1 MRIIRYRIHTFNW
14 TKEDRMSMKKIAVIL
29 FVVGLLYSFY
39 NISYL
44 KPIYA
49 EEAVEYDPA
58 SVVTI
63 DNLDEYDTKSVISW
77 SCELAFPE
85 DREKEVSDY
94 ASLTLEEDSIIKMG
108 VKYTAI
114 GNWMAT
120 SPDVVLYSNE
130 AMTVKKLDFGGYN
143 SGDSETAYLS
153 AGTYYIEAKDKR
165 VMNPGVKID
174 VSICALPVTKA
185 LSVISKLDENS
196 TKATVTVTQ
205 ALGGDLENIQYIY
218 GAYDR
223 KDDDN
228 YHIWSRERY
237 QTGEATILTNGNT
250 FTVKKNGTYTIRVC
264 TKDKAVYSIQHKI
277 EGLGKIA
284 SKKTD
289 VKKEESSKKTEIVF
303 TTKNDNKINYRSVII
318 CIITLI
324 IITGGVMG
332 VFILAHRKK
341 VHYYKEL
348 SENYKEQFT
357 QKYSYF
363 QNYKEKQSDIAKF
376 RHDWK
381 NHMLLLQE
389 MLDHGEYEKA
399 KTYFTELSEKT
410 VQSQQKIL
418 TGNEIL
424 DLILASKAD
433 ELDQNQIQLTCNGK
447 LETFHFMEDVDC
459 CSLFSNLVDNA
470 IEANQKLEKGRYI
483 TITTNRTNKL
493 LYVEISNPMEN
504 MAGVIETR
512 FQTTKKDSEKHGIGL
527 RNVYEILR
535 KYHIEYYIITNEQ
548 EFSIQM
554 LFEI

>member
-1 MRIIRYRIHTFNW
+1 
-14 TKEDRMSMKKIAVIL
+14 MSMKKIAVIL
-29 FVVGLLYSFY
+29 LVVGLIYSFY

-44 KPIYA
+44 KPVYA
-49 EEAVEYDPA
+49 EKAVEYDPA
-58 SVVTI
+58 SVVMI

-77 SCELAFPE
+77 SCELIFSE

-94 ASLTLEEDSIIKMG
+94 ASFTLEEDSIIKMG
-108 VKYTAI
+108 VKYTEI
-114 GNWMAT
+114 GTWMTT
-120 SPDVVLYSNE
+120 SPDVLLYSNK
-130 AMTVKKLDFGGYN
+130 AMTVKKLDFGFYN
-143 SGDSETAYLS
+143 SGDSEIAYLP

-165 VMNPGVKID
+165 VKNPKVKVKID
-174 VSICALPVTKA
+174 VSICALPVTKV
-185 LSVISKLDENS
+185 LSVISQLDENN

-218 GAYDR
+218 GAYDE
-223 KDDDN
+223 KDNKN
-228 YHIWSRERY
+228 YRIWSRAEY
-237 QTGEATILTNGNT
+237 QTGEATLLTGGNT
-250 FTVKKNGTYTIRVC
+250 FTVKKNGTYTIRIC
-264 TKDKAVYSIQHKI
+264 TKDRVAYSIQHKI

-284 SKKTD
+284 SKKPD
-289 VKKEESSKKTEIVF
+289 VKNEESSKKTETVF
-303 TTKNDNKINYRSVII
+303 TIKNNSKMNYRSVII

-332 VFILAHRKK
+332 VFIFTHRKK
-341 VHYYKEL
+341 VRYYKEL

-389 MLDHGEYEKA
+389 MLNHGEYEKA

-410 VQSQQKIL
+410 VQSQQRIL

-433 ELDQNQIQLTCNGK
+433 ELEQNQIPLTCNGK

-459 CSLFSNLVDNA
+459 CSLFSNLIDNA
-470 IEANQKLEKGRYI
+470 IEANLKLEQRRYI

-493 LYVEISNPMEN
+493 LYVEISNPMKD
-504 MAGVIETR
+504 MAKVIETG
-512 FQTTKKDSEKHGIGL
+512 FQTTKKESEKHGIGL
-527 RNVYEILR
+527 KNVYEIFR

>member
-1 MRIIRYRIHTFNW
+1 
-14 TKEDRMSMKKIAVIL
+14 MSMKKIAVIL
-29 FVVGLLYSFY
+29 LVVGLIYSFY

-44 KPIYA
+44 KPVYA
-49 EEAVEYDPA
+49 EESVEYDPA
-58 SVVTI
+58 SVVMI

-77 SCELAFPE
+77 SCELIFPE

-94 ASLTLEEDSIIKMG
+94 ASFTLEEDSIIKMG
-108 VKYTAI
+108 VKYTEM
-114 GNWMAT
+114 GTWMTT
-120 SPDVVLYSNE
+120 SPDVLLYSNK
-130 AMTVKKLDFGGYN
+130 AMTVKKLEFSFYN
-143 SGDSETAYLS
+143 SGDSEIAYLP

-165 VMNPGVKID
+165 VKNPKVKID
-174 VSICALPVTKA
+174 VSICALPVTKV
-185 LSVISKLDENS
+185 LSVISQLDENN

-218 GAYDR
+218 GAYDE
-223 KDDDN
+223 KDNKN
-228 YHIWSRERY
+228 YRIWSRAEY
-237 QTGEATILTNGNT
+237 QTGEATLLTGGNT
-250 FTVKKNGTYTIRVC
+250 FTVKKNGIYTIRIC
-264 TKDKAVYSIQHKI
+264 TKDRVAYSIQHKI

-284 SKKTD
+284 SKKPD
-289 VKKEESSKKTEIVF
+289 VKNEESSKKTETVF
-303 TTKNDNKINYRSVII
+303 TIKNNSKMNYRSVII

-332 VFILAHRKK
+332 VFIFTHRKK
-341 VHYYKEL
+341 VRYYKEL

-389 MLDHGEYEKA
+389 MLNHEEYEKA

-410 VQSQQKIL
+410 VQSQQRIL

-433 ELDQNQIQLTCNGK
+433 ELEQNQIQLTCNGR

-459 CSLFSNLVDNA
+459 CSLFSNLIDNA
-470 IEANQKLEKGRYI
+470 IEANLKLEQGRYI

-493 LYVEISNPMEN
+493 LYVEISNPMED
-504 MAGVIETR
+504 MARVVETG
-512 FQTTKKDSEKHGIGL
+512 FQTTKKESEKHGIGL
-527 RNVYEILR
+527 KNVYEIFR

>member
-1 MRIIRYRIHTFNW
+1 
-14 TKEDRMSMKKIAVIL
+14 MSMKKIAVIL
-29 FVVGLLYSFY
+29 LVVGVIYSFY

-44 KPIYA
+44 KPVYA
-49 EEAVEYDPA
+49 EEAVEYDSA
-58 SVVTI
+58 LVVMI

-77 SCELAFPE
+77 SCELIFPE
-85 DREKEVSDY
+85 DREKAVSDY
-94 ASLTLEEDSIIKMG
+94 ASFTLEEDSIIKMG

-114 GNWMAT
+114 GTWTTT
-120 SPDVVLYSNE
+120 SPDVFLYSNE
-130 AMTVKKLDFGGYN
+130 AMTVKKLELSFYN
-143 SGDSETAYLS
+143 SGDSETAYLP
-153 AGTYYIEAKDKR
+153 AGTYYIEATDKR

-174 VSICALPVTKA
+174 VSICALPVTKV
-185 LSVISKLDENS
+185 LSVISQLDENN

-205 ALGGDLENIQYIY
+205 ALGGDLKNIQYIY
-218 GAYDR
+218 GAYDE
-223 KDDDN
+223 KDNKN
-228 YHIWSRERY
+228 YRIWSRAEY
-237 QTGEATILTNGNT
+237 QTGEATLLTGGST
-250 FTVKKNGTYTIRVC
+250 FTVKKNGTYTIRIC
-264 TKDKAVYSIQHKI
+264 TKDGVAYSIQHKI

-284 SKKTD
+284 SKKPD
-289 VKKEESSKKTEIVF
+289 VKNEESSKKTETVF
-303 TTKNDNKINYRSVII
+303 TIKNNSKMNYRSVII

-332 VFILAHRKK
+332 VFIFTHRKK
-341 VHYYKEL
+341 VRYYKEL

-389 MLDHGEYEKA
+389 MLNHGEYEKA

-410 VQSQQKIL
+410 VQSQQRIL

-433 ELDQNQIQLTCNGK
+433 ELEQNQIKLTCNGR

-459 CSLFSNLVDNA
+459 CSLFSNLIDNA
-470 IEANQKLEKGRYI
+470 IEANLKLEQGRYI

-493 LYVEISNPMEN
+493 LYVEISNPMKD
-504 MAGVIETR
+504 MAKVIETG
-512 FQTTKKDSEKHGIGL
+512 FQTTKKESEKHGIGL
-527 RNVYEILR
+527 KNVYEIFR

>member
-1 MRIIRYRIHTFNW
+1 
-14 TKEDRMSMKKIAVIL
+14 MKKIATIL
-29 FVVGLLYSFY
+29 LIVGLIYSFY

-44 KPIYA
+44 KLIYA
-49 EEAVEYDPA
+49 EEAVDYEPA

-77 SCELAFPE
+77 SCELIFPE
-85 DREKEVSDY
+85 DREKAVSDY
-94 ASLTLEEDSIIKMG
+94 ASFTLEEDSIIKMG

-114 GNWMAT
+114 GTWTTT
-120 SPDVVLYSNE
+120 SPDVFLYSNE
-130 AMTVKKLDFGGYN
+130 AMTVKKLELSFYN
-143 SGDSETAYLS
+143 SGNSKTAYLP
-153 AGTYYIEAKDKR
+153 AGTYYIEATDKR
-165 VMNPGVKID
+165 VMNPEVKID

-185 LSVISKLDENS
+185 LSVISKLDESN

-205 ALGGDLENIQYIY
+205 AVGADLENIQYVY
-218 GAYDR
+218 GAYDE
-223 KDDDN
+223 KDNDN
-228 YHIWSRERY
+228 YRIWSRAEY
-237 QTGEATILTNGNT
+237 QTGEATVLKSGNT
-250 FTVKKNGTYTIRVC
+250 FTVKKNGTYTIRIC
-264 TKDKAVYSIQHKI
+264 TKDEAVYSIQHKI

-284 SKKTD
+284 SKKPD
-289 VKKEESSKKTEIVF
+289 VKNEESSQKTETVF
-303 TTKNDNKINYRSVII
+303 TTNNDSKINYRFVII

-324 IITGGVMG
+324 IITGAVMG
-332 VFILAHRKK
+332 IFILAHRKK
-341 VHYYKEL
+341 IRYYKEL

-389 MLDHGEYEKA
+389 MLNHGEYEKA

-410 VQSQQKIL
+410 VQSQQRIL

-433 ELDQNQIQLTCNGK
+433 ELEQNQIQLTCNGR

-459 CSLFSNLVDNA
+459 CSLFSNLIDNA
-470 IEANQKLEKGRYI
+470 IEANLKLEQGRYI

-493 LYVEISNPMEN
+493 LYVEISNPMED
-504 MAGVIETR
+504 MAKVIETG
-512 FQTTKKDSEKHGIGL
+512 FQTTKKESEKHGIGL

>member
-1 MRIIRYRIHTFNW
+1 
-14 TKEDRMSMKKIAVIL
+14 MKKIAVIL
-29 FVVGLLYSFY
+29 LVVGLIYSFY

-44 KPIYA
+44 KPVYA
-49 EEAVEYDPA
+49 EKAVEYDPA
-58 SVVTI
+58 SVVMI

-77 SCELAFPE
+77 SCELIFSE

-94 ASLTLEEDSIIKMG
+94 ASFTLEEDSIIKMG
-108 VKYTAI
+108 VKYTEI
-114 GNWMAT
+114 GTWMTT
-120 SPDVVLYSNE
+120 SPDVLLYSNK
-130 AMTVKKLDFGGYN
+130 AMTVKKLDFGFYN
-143 SGDSETAYLS
+143 SGDSEIAYLP

-165 VMNPGVKID
+165 VKNPKVKVKID
-174 VSICALPVTKA
+174 VSICALPVTKV
-185 LSVISKLDENS
+185 LSVISQLDENN

-218 GAYDR
+218 GAYDE
-223 KDDDN
+223 KDNKN
-228 YHIWSRERY
+228 YRIWSRAEY
-237 QTGEATILTNGNT
+237 QTGEATLLTGGNT
-250 FTVKKNGTYTIRVC
+250 FTVKKNGTYTIRIC
-264 TKDKAVYSIQHKI
+264 TKDRVAYSIQHKI

-284 SKKTD
+284 SKKPD
-289 VKKEESSKKTEIVF
+289 VKNEESSKKTETVF
-303 TTKNDNKINYRSVII
+303 TIKNNSKMNYRSVII

-332 VFILAHRKK
+332 VFIFTHRKK
-341 VHYYKEL
+341 VRYYKEL

-389 MLDHGEYEKA
+389 MLNHGEYEKA

-410 VQSQQKIL
+410 VQSQQRIL

-433 ELDQNQIQLTCNGK
+433 ELEQNQIPLTCNGK

-459 CSLFSNLVDNA
+459 CSLFSNLIDNA
-470 IEANQKLEKGRYI
+470 IEANLKLEQRRYI

-493 LYVEISNPMEN
+493 LYVEISNPMKD
-504 MAGVIETR
+504 MAKVIETG
-512 FQTTKKDSEKHGIGL
+512 FQTTKKESEKHGIGL
-527 RNVYEILR
+527 KNVYEIFR